1 MMCECDR
8 LRFLQMGKSWHNR
21 LRIFFHN
28 AKQYLQQLFQQFIRL
43 KNLLPGIQT
52 HVQCHLII
60 SASSGMQ
67 FLSGISQTVNKVCF
81 HKTVNILIFRS
92 DGKLSA
98 LHIRKNFL

>member
-1 MMCECDR
+1 
-8 LRFLQMGKSWHNR
+8 MGKPGHNR

-28 AKQYLQQLFQQFIRL
+28 AKQYMQQLFKQFIRL
-43 KNLLPGIQT
+43 KNLQPGIQT
-52 HVQCHLII
+52 HVQRYLII

-67 FLSGISQTVNKVCF
+67 FLSGISQTVNEICL
-81 HKTVNILIFRS
+81 HKTVNIFIFRS